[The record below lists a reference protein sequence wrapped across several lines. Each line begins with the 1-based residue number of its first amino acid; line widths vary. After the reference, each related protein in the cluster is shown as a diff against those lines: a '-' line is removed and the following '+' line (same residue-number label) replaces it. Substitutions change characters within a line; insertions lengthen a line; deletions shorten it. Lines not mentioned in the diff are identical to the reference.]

1 MVDRHAK
8 LYSVFVAMDADGSGY
23 VCYRHLLQLAAGLL
37 LSPHG
42 LLLSPSHIAT
52 LTGR

>member
-23 VCYRHLLQLAAGLL
+23 VGT
-37 LSPHG
+37 
-42 LLLSPSHIAT
+42 IAT
-52 LTGR
+52 CCC